1 MEKIEISIEG
11 MTCGHCAMSVT
22 NELATLAGVSSV
34 TVDHQSGK
42 ATVESEGVSQDQLS
56 AAVEEAG
63 YQATGF
69 ANVNGK

>member
-1 MEKIEISIEG
+1 MSKIEISIEG

-22 NELATLAGVSSV
+22 NELATLEGVSNV
-34 TVDHQSGK
+34 QVDHAAGK
-42 ATVESEGVSQDQLS
+42 ATVEVEGVSEDQLS

-69 ANVNGK
+69 ATVNG

>member
-1 MEKIEISIEG
+1 MSKVEISIEG

-22 NELATLAGVSSV
+22 NELATLEGVSNV
-34 TVDHQSGK
+34 QVDHAAGK
-42 ATVESEGVSQDQLS
+42 ATVEVEGVSEDQLS

-69 ANVNGK
+69 AAVNG

>member
-1 MEKIEISIEG
+1 MSKIEINIEG

-22 NELATLAGVSSV
+22 NELATLEGVSNV
-34 TVDHQSGK
+34 QVDHASGK
-42 ATVESEGVSQDQLS
+42 ATVEVDGVTEEQLV

-69 ANVNGK
+69 ASVNG

>member
-1 MEKIEISIEG
+1 MSKIEISIEG

-22 NELATLAGVSSV
+22 NELATLEGVSNV
-34 TVDHQSGK
+34 QVDHAAGK
-42 ATVESEGVSQDQLS
+42 ATVEVEGVSEDQLS

-69 ANVNGK
+69 AAVNG

>member
-1 MEKIEISIEG
+1 MSRIEITIEG

-22 NELATLAGVSSV
+22 NELVTLEGVSNV
-34 TVDHQSGK
+34 QVDHASGK
-42 ATVESEGVSQDQLS
+42 ATVEADDVTEELLV

-69 ANVNGK
+69 ASVNG